1 MGYVPGEREKK
12 SPMLWWFQSS
22 QRKPLVTLDGV
33 VPSWPRWA
41 TLGLWLCPCDS
52 SLATVDSC
60 PLEHWPPLPPQS
72 EVTAFSSLQ
81 GILKF
86 HPPHAPYSTIPS
98 KNPQIQ
104 LRVKFS
110 HFLCGT
116 QRFYLMTSECISSPL
131 KSLILIQ
138 LPEAGVKK
146 KKSQHF
152 GSNKQPFTFKNAPSV
167 SFFLKNLFFL
177 LCAHR

>member
-1 MGYVPGEREKK
+1 MFQGRGKK
-12 SPMLWWFQSS
+12 NPQCSGDFNQVSASLWWHWMEWYHLGPGVQLWDSGC
-22 QRKPLVTLDGV
+22 PLVTHPLPPLTPV
-33 VPSWPRWA
+33 H
-41 TLGLWLCPCDS
+41 
-52 SLATVDSC
+52 
-60 PLEHWPPLPPQS
+60 LEHWPPLPPQS